1 MYHILIWGHGLK
13 YSQYINAIKYQ
24 EVLGN
29 IKVIG
34 VTGKDYL
41 YTCLDGYQFI
51 SIEDIDFERI
61 DYVVVTSEKYYLDIY
76 QTVIELGV
84 ERERII
90 QAKVFCLPYFNFKNY
105 VDLLHSRVSIIANNC
120 WGGTVYHTLG
130 MPFMSPFINMYEN
143 DDDYIK
149 LISNLEYYLSLKLQF
164 DRTGY
169 NPVLGTDYPICK
181 LNNVELHFNHY
192 IDMRE
197 VEEKWYVRLQR
208 LNWNNLFIMMYTER
222 NKTLEDFDCLLYK
235 KKICFVPF
243 KSLKKSAFYMQVKN
257 RKEMQGIPF
266 WKIVNKTASGYFHD
280 YDLIELLRHGTVNH
294 ERYYAK

>member
-29 IKVIG
+29 VKVIG

-41 YTCLDGYQFI
+41 YTYLDGYRFI
-51 SIEDIDFERI
+51 SIEDIDFESI
-61 DYVVVTSEKYYLDIY
+61 DFVVVTSEKYYLDIC

-90 QAKVFCLPYFNFKNY
+90 QGKVFCLPYFNNY

-120 WGGTVYHTLG
+120 WGGTAYHTLG

-181 LNNVELHFNHY
+181 LNDVELHFNHY
-192 IDMRE
+192 IDMQE
-197 VEEKWYVRLQR
+197 VEEKWYIRLQR
-208 LNWNNLFIMMYTER
+208 INWNNLFIMMYTER

-280 YDLIELLRHGTVNH
+280 YNLIELLRHGTVNH
-294 ERYYAK
+294 ERYYVK